1 MSTCHPPFMVCR
13 RPASVNRKVTS
24 VAVCWSNH
32 TKIRLGKEINR
43 CTVVVANDGGR
54 SFFLIFFSSVVW
66 WKWSLHIDD
75 LRGQNELTVWDFL
88 IVIETLSDRQQSWV
102 TIFFFYEWTIE
113 VSTILKSGQVTS
125 SSPSRTH
132 THTRI
137 LYLLYDLWPG
147 AVLCVFASHAY
158 KFDCIATHR

>member
-54 SFFLIFFSSVVW
+54 SFFWFFLFCCLVEVITTHRRSERTERADSVGLSHCHRDTIRPTAILSYHFLFLW
-66 WKWSLHIDD
+66 MDNWSFDHL
-75 LRGQNELTVWDFL
+75 
-88 IVIETLSDRQQSWV
+88 
-102 TIFFFYEWTIE
+102 E
-113 VSTILKSGQVTS
+113 VGQVTS